1 MSPTLV
7 ILLVASLVAASC
19 ALVGT
24 FLVLRKMALLG
35 DAISHA
41 VLPGIAIAF
50 LVTGD
55 RAALPMVLGAGALG
69 LITVLLVELF
79 NRSRRL
85 REDASIGVVFPA
97 LFSLGVILISRYAAQ
112 VDLDL
117 DCVLYGEIAYAPWDT
132 LTWGGT
138 VLGAKA
144 LWVNGAVLL
153 VDLLVVLLLYKEF
166 KLSTF
171 DSGIAAALGFSPVL
185 LHYLLMSLVSVTV
198 VGAFE
203 SVGAILVVAMLVVPP
218 ATAYLLTERL
228 ERMLVLAVALGVA
241 SAVGGYG
248 FARWLDCSIAGAMA
262 STAGLFFVA
271 ALLFSP
277 GHGLVAHL
285 VIQRRMGGRLSGE
298 LLLLH
303 LQKGGE
309 GLPIATLER
318 RFGWHPR
325 RLERVLARLLKDG
338 LIERHGEGLR
348 LTASG
353 AQALESSGRVEL
365 AHPLEPTAV

>member
-7 ILLVASLVAASC
+7 ILLVGSCVAASC
-19 ALVGT
+19 ALVGS
-24 FLVLRKMALLG
+24 FLVLRKMSLLG

-69 LITVLLVELF
+69 LITVMLVELF

-132 LTWGGT
+132 LTVGGSD
-138 VLGAKA
+138 LGPKA
-144 LWVNGAVLL
+144 LWVNGVILL
-153 VDLLVVLLLYKEF
+153 VNLLFVFFLYKEL

-171 DSGIAAALGFSPVL
+171 DAGIAASLGFSPVV
-185 LHYLLMSLVSVTV
+185 LHYLLMSAVSMTV

-228 ERMLVLAVALGVA
+228 GWMIGLAVALGIA
-241 SAVGGYG
+241 SALAGYAL
-248 FARWLDCSIAGAMA
+248 ARWLDCSIAGAMA
-262 STAGLFFVA
+262 SVAGAAFVA

-277 GHGLVAHL
+277 GHGLLSRLLIH
-285 VIQRRMGGRLSGE
+285 RRMGSQLAGE

-303 LQKGGE
+303 LRKGGE
-309 GLPIATLER
+309 GLPVAVLER
-318 RFGWHPR
+318 RFGWNPR
-325 RLERVLARLLKDG
+325 RLHQVLARLLRQG
-338 LIERHGEGLR
+338 WVERAGEGLR
-348 LTASG
+348 LTARG
-353 AQALESSGRVEL
+353 AQALEASGRAQL
-365 AHPLEPTAV
+365 AHRL

>member
-7 ILLVASLVAASC
+7 ILLVGSCVAASC
-19 ALVGT
+19 ALLGS

-41 VLPGIAIAF
+41 VLPGIVLAF
-50 LVTGD
+50 LLTGN
-55 RAALPMVLGAGALG
+55 RAALPMVVGAAALG
-69 LITVLLVELF
+69 LITVLAVELF
-79 NRSRRL
+79 NRSGRL
-85 REDASIGVVFPA
+85 QEDASIGVVFPA
-97 LFSLGVILISRYAAQ
+97 LFSLGVILISRYASQ

-132 LTWGGT
+132 LTVGGSDI
-138 VLGAKA
+138 GPKA
-144 LWVNGAVLL
+144 LWVNGIILLINLFGVLL
-153 VDLLVVLLLYKEF
+153 VSKEL

-171 DSGIAAALGFSPVL
+171 DSGLAATLGFSPIL
-185 LHYLLMSLVSVTV
+185 LHYLLMSAVSVTV

-228 ERMLVLAVALGVA
+228 GRMIGLAVFLGIA
-241 SAVGGYG
+241 SAVAGYG
-248 FARWLDCSIAGAMA
+248 MARWLDCSIAGAMA
-262 STAGLFFVA
+262 SVAGAFFVL

-277 GHGLVAHL
+277 GHGLLARLL
-285 VIQRRMGGRLSGE
+285 VLRRTGARLSGQ

-309 GLPIATLER
+309 GLPVTLLEQ
-318 RFGWHPR
+318 RFGWHHR
-325 RLERVLARLLKDG
+325 RFTRVLARLLRDG
-338 LIERHGEGLR
+338 WVERAGDGVR

-353 AQALESSGRVEL
+353 AQVLETSGRMQL
-365 AHPLEPTAV
+365 AHKL